1 MVKKNSHFFLK
12 VPLSDT
18 YDFDS
23 SAMVHVVNMN
33 YAKHGLYLSDGKA
46 KETYYFLLCKK
57 NSLLYALLPR
67 ALKLSSVIK
76 QIKTLQNFNNISRPL
91 PGKVQTVFDKKKQH

>member
-1 MVKKNSHFFLK
+1 MVKKNSHFFFK
-12 VPLSDT
+12 VPLSNT

-23 SAMVHVVNMN
+23 SAIVVYMN
-33 YAKHGLYLSDGKA
+33 YAKHGLYLSDSKA
-46 KETYYFLLCKK
+46 TYYFLLCKK

-67 ALKLSSVIK
+67 ALKLCSVIK

-91 PGKVQTVFDKKKQH
+91 PRKVQTVFDKKKQQ

>member
-1 MVKKNSHFFLK
+1 MQNTDCIYQTVKLK
-12 VPLSDT
+12 KPTTSFYV
-18 YDFDS
+18 
-23 SAMVHVVNMN
+23 
-33 YAKHGLYLSDGKA
+33 
-46 KETYYFLLCKK
+46 KK